1 MPLVVMRQ
9 PGGDARCQRQD
20 RFGPIQRLHLALLI
34 HAQHDGTIGR
44 FQVQAH
50 YVPHL
55 LHKLRVF
62 GKLEALHT
70 MRLQSESMP
79 DPHDRILRQTRLLG
93 HQASAPVRAVG
104 WHRFQCLRNNVFNLP
119 IGDLAWRADPRF
131 IQ

>member
-1 MPLVVMRQ
+1 MPGASGRIGSVRFSACTWLFSSTHSTMARS
-9 PGGDARCQRQD
+9 GGFRYKPTMSR
-20 RFGPIQRLHLALLI
+20 
-34 HAQHDGTIGR
+34 T
-44 FQVQAH
+44 
-50 YVPHL
+50 L

-104 WHRFQCLRNNVFNLP
+104 WHRFQCLRTNVFHLP